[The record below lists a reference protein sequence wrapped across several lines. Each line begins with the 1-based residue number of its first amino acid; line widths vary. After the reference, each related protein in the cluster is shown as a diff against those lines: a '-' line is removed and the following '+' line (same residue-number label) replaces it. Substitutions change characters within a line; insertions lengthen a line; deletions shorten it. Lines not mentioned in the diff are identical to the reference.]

1 MPTNADPHRIVI
13 LVEEETHE
21 RLYIAQHLAE
31 NGFGVLQAE
40 DSDAALTLLESSDRV
55 DALVTDAHVPG
66 QIDGFEL
73 ARLARD
79 RWPDIAVV
87 MMSGH
92 SDASS
97 GPLPAGSEFV
107 AKPYLTDR
115 LVPAL
120 NSLFK
125 GRL

>member
-1 MPTNADPHRIVI
+1 MTNAEPHRVVI
-13 LVEEETHE
+13 LVEEEKDE
-21 RLYIAQHLAE
+21 RVYIAQHLGE

-40 DSDAALTLLESSDRV
+40 DSDAALILLESSDRI
-55 DALVTDAHVPG
+55 DALVTDAHLPG

-79 RWPDIAVV
+79 RWPEIAVV

-97 GPLPAGSEFV
+97 GPLPEGSEFV

-115 LVPAL
+115 QVPAL
-120 NSLFK
+120 NALF
-125 GRL
+125 RRRR